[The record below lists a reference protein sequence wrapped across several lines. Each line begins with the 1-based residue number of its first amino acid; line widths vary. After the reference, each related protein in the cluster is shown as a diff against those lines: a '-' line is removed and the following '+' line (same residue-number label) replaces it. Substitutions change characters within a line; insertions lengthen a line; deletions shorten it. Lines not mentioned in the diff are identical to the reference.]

1 LDAEIESALESLL
14 LDERAKA
21 SEIEACICRVQ
32 EAEEMAEET
41 LNFLQR
47 SSVGSLEGPRS
58 GLGLREKAR
67 FVRLYPE
74 IVKECDQQMA
84 MIKELMEGA
93 EIEGL
98 RLEEQKCNF

>member
-1 LDAEIESALESLL
+1 
-14 LDERAKA
+14 
-21 SEIEACICRVQ
+21 
-32 EAEEMAEET
+32 M
-41 LNFLQR
+41 
-47 SSVGSLEGPRS
+47 
-58 GLGLREKAR
+58 REKAR

-98 RLEEQKCNF
+98 RLEEPKCNF